1 MLQKM
6 KSLNWP
12 AIVAA
17 LAALGIITTADARLA
32 AISIAGMLIVTLL
45 NFLARSFNYRIGAGW
60 LSIGL
65 YVVSTILAVLLEPFN
80 LPSLPVYPGDPVTFA
95 QAVAEFIARTAPL
108 AGSITASATLIY
120 NALKPLVWDK
130 VLPIVDEIGDSYGEA
145 VG

>member
-1 MLQKM
+1 MLQKL

-17 LAALGIITTADARLA
+17 LAALGIITTADPVLA
-32 AISIAGMLIVTLL
+32 AISIAGMLLVTLL
-45 NFLARSFNYRIGAGW
+45 NFLARSFKVRVGAEW
-60 LSIGL
+60 LSIIL
-65 YVVSTILAVLLEPFN
+65 YGVATVLAVLLEPFN
-80 LPSLPVYPGDPVTFA
+80 LPSFPVYPGDPVTFA

-130 VLPIVDEIGDSYGEA
+130 VLPVVNEIGDSYGEA

>member
-1 MLQKM
+1 MLQKL

-17 LAALGIITTADARLA
+17 LAALGIITTADPVLA
-32 AISIAGMLIVTLL
+32 AISIAGMLLVTLL
-45 NFLARSFNYRIGAGW
+45 NFLARSFKVRVGAEW
-60 LSIGL
+60 LSIIL
-65 YVVSTILAVLLEPFN
+65 YGVATVLAVLLEPLS
-80 LPSLPVYPGDPVTFA
+80 LPLFPVYPGDPVTFA

-130 VLPIVDEIGDSYGEA
+130 VLPVVDEIGDSYGEA

>member
-1 MLQKM
+1 MQKL

-17 LAALGIITTADARLA
+17 LAALGIITTADPMLA

-45 NFLARSFNYRIGAGW
+45 NFLARTYGIQIGAGW
-60 LSIGL
+60 LSIIL
-65 YVVSTILAVLLEPFN
+65 YIVSTILAILIEPII
-80 LPSLPVYPGDPVTFA
+80 LPAFPAYAGDPSIYA
-95 QAVAEFIARTAPL
+95 NAIADFIQGTAPL
-108 AGSITASATLIY
+108 AGAITAAATLIY

-130 VLPIVDEIGDSYGEA
+130 VLPVVDEIGHDFGEA

>member
-1 MLQKM
+1 MQKP

-17 LAALGIITTADARLA
+17 LAALGIITTADPMLA
-32 AISIAGMLIVTLL
+32 AISIAGMLLVTLL
-45 NFLARSFNYRIGAGW
+45 NFLARSFKVRVGAEW
-60 LSIGL
+60 LSIIL
-65 YVVSTILAVLLEPFN
+65 YGVATVLAVLLEPIN

-130 VLPIVDEIGDSYGEA
+130 VLPVVDEIGHEFGES